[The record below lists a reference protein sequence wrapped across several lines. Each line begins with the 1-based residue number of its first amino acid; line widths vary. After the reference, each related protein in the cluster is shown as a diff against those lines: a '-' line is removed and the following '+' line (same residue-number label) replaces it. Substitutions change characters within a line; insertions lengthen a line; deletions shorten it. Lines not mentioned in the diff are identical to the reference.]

1 MLKPRPSKLPRS
13 LEMRQPGKVQVG
25 IVGCGNIAATYVATL
40 RMFDF
45 IHVKSVSDAVA
56 AAATKLATEF
66 DLAAPPVDVLIAD
79 PDIELA
85 INLTTPVAHAE
96 ISAKTLHAG
105 KHLYSE
111 KPLGVSMTEAETLV
125 ALARSNGLRLGCAPD
140 TFMGGGHQVVRRL
153 IDEGA
158 IGAPIAGT
166 ALMLK
171 PGHEH
176 WHPNPHFF
184 YAYGG
189 GPMLDVGP
197 YYVTNL
203 IALLGPARRV
213 VGFAKRTRSERVVLS
228 EPRRGE
234 IIKVEVPTHTTGVI
248 EFENGATITIATS
261 FDITKHKHNHIEL
274 YGDDGSLVTPDPNT
288 FTGDVELFRKGDAD
302 WRRVAVDHPYVQGA
316 PGRLGLRG
324 LGAAEMIDAYR
335 SGRPQRAS
343 WELAFHALEVMTA
356 LEASQGSAIEITSR
370 CERPEPIRRE
380 TPEGSF
386 GDVEPLAAQASG

>member
-1 MLKPRPSKLPRS
+1 L
-13 LEMRQPGKVQVG
+13 VG
-25 IVGCGNIAATYVATL
+25 
-40 RMFDF
+40 
-45 IHVKSVSDAVA
+45 
-56 AAATKLATEF
+56 LATR
-66 DLAAPPVDVLIAD
+66 
-79 PDIELA
+79 
-85 INLTTPVAHAE
+85 
-96 ISAKTLHAG
+96 K
-105 KHLYSE
+105 
-111 KPLGVSMTEAETLV
+111 
-125 ALARSNGLRLGCAPD
+125 GLRLGCAPD
-140 TFMGGGHQVVRRL
+140 TFMGGGHQVVRGL
-153 IDEGA
+153 LDEGV
-158 IGAPIAGT
+158 IGAPVAGT

-213 VGFAKRTRSERVVLS
+213 VGFSKRTRSERVVLS

-261 FDITKHKHNHIEL
+261 FDVAKHKHNHIEL
-274 YGDDGSLVTPDPNT
+274 YGGEGSLVTPDPNT

-302 WRRVAVDHPYVQGA
+302 WRRVPVDRHYVKGA

-335 SGRPQRAS
+335 SGRPHRAS

-356 LEASQGSAIEITSR
+356 LEASQGSAIDIKSR
-370 CERPEPIRRE
+370 CERPEPIPRE
-380 TPEGSF
+380 TREGSF
-386 GDVEPLAAQASG
+386 GDVEPVAARASG